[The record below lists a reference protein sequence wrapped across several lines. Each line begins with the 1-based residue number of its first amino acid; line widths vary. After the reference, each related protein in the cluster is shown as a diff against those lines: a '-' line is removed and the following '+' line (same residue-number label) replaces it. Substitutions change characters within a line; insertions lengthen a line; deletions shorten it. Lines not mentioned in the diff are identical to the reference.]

1 MSTRPLPLS
10 LALVFVLAP
19 PVSTAGESDV
29 AAAWKAYAQSSLT
42 PAFSWAE
49 KPAVREP
56 TVRSVS
62 GGSLAPTADLLRLSP
77 RLSLAIDQPRDASAE
92 FGGELG
98 SSAALGSGLLRSGFA
113 PTLRTSLPSGVQF
126 GLGVVLAQQR
136 FLTPG
141 MGETTRRADHPNV
154 VAQFGPQGE
163 VVSGHGLRA
172 QLSVPAGES
181 SFWTVSLQ
189 SKLEMEP
196 FKSYRGVYSEA
207 GDFDVPGQAG
217 LRFGRNVGPA
227 TLSLGVDRVFYSDI
241 AAVTSYGLPNRFLS
255 LLGDGGSPDFAW
267 RDLTVYSAGIDLASS
282 RDGSLSL
289 RFSTRLQP
297 SPTSTLLDAAMR
309 PDYSNRNLSLAYR
322 HGLGRYG
329 EFLLNASYSGA
340 SYFATG
346 MPLRQARFDRG
357 SIAEIEMLWS
367 YLF

>member
-1 MSTRPLPLS
+1 MSTRSLPLPTAI
-10 LALVFVLAP
+10 ALMFAP
-19 PVSTAGESDV
+19 LVSTAGESDA

-42 PAFSWAE
+42 PAFSWADAR
-49 KPAVREP
+49 PAREP
-56 TVRSVS
+56 TLRSLS
-62 GGSLAPTADLLRLSP
+62 GGSATQVSDAIRLSP
-77 RLSLAIDQPRDASAE
+77 RLSFAIDPVREASVDL
-92 FGGELG
+92 GGELG
-98 SSAALGSGLLRSGFA
+98 SSAALGAGFSRNGFA

-141 MGETTRRADHPNV
+141 MGETARRADHPNV
-154 VAQFGPQGE
+154 VAQFGPEGE

-172 QLSVPAGES
+172 EMSLPAGES

-207 GDFDVPGQAG
+207 GDFDAPGQVG
-217 LRFGRNVGPA
+217 LRFGRSFGPA
-227 TLSLGVDRVFYSDI
+227 TVSLGVERVFYSDV
-241 AAVTSYGLPNRFLS
+241 AAVTSYGLPNRLLS
-255 LLGDGGSPDFAW
+255 LLGDGGSPEFAW
-267 RDLTVYSAGIDLASS
+267 RDLTVYSAGLDFAASRES
-282 RDGSLSL
+282 ALSL
-289 RFSTRLQP
+289 RYSTRLQP

-309 PDYSNRNLSLAYR
+309 PDYSHRNLSLAYR

-357 SIAEIEMLWS
+357 SIAEVEVLWS